1 MKQNIETTLPAHG
14 RKSRS
19 VAGTLLAALVC
30 GTVLGLN
37 SANTALAAGTLEQ
50 GPQWTADGQLK
61 LPQGFHTWVF
71 LGSPLTPHGLNDGK
85 AGFPEF
91 HNVYIQPE
99 AYQTYRRTGEFPEGT
114 ILLKELQLTQPG
126 THADGSRVESSGRG
140 YFPGT
145 ANGVDISV
153 KDSKRFRNTNG
164 WGFFNFGHHAPPYA
178 PTATLQP
185 KEACAGCHEANATN
199 MVFSEFYAPILDA
212 K

>member
-1 MKQNIETTLPAHG
+1 MKHDIEITHPAN
-14 RKSRS
+14 RASRTS
-19 VAGTLLAALVC
+19 AAILLASLIC
-30 GTVLGLN
+30 GAIVGLN
-37 SANTALAAGTLEQ
+37 SGNNARAASTPDR
-50 GPQWTADGQLK
+50 GPQWTTDGQLK
-61 LPQGFHTWVF
+61 LPQGYHSWIF

-114 ILLKELQLTQPG
+114 ILLKELQLTKPG
-126 THADGSRVESSGRG
+126 TFADGSRVEPSGRG
-140 YFPGT
+140 YFPGK
-145 ANGVDISV
+145 ANGIDISV
-153 KDSKRFRNTNG
+153 KDNKRFKDSNG

-178 PTATLQP
+178 QTAAVQP

-199 MVFSEFYAPILDA
+199 MVFSEFYAPVLDA